1 MFRRLRIKLTI
12 LYAALFSVA
21 LIGILATSYAAVAGN
36 AQRLVREQMQ
46 ATGAVFDRIWDVRF
60 QQLQYGARLSVR
72 DYGFRQAVSTED
84 TLTIGAALE
93 NLRER
98 LGADLVFLVTPQ
110 GQVVGGDSAARIPVT
125 QNLLDALEGDGVVT
139 GVTAIN
145 SVLHQAVSAPLYAP
159 DLLGWVIVAE
169 RLDQNEMHALEQ
181 MAAIPLHA
189 RALAQQPDG
198 GWDGADDRL
207 DGQSRAHLAAFI
219 NRALEAQ
226 TTSPGQVESEDGPA
240 IALVKPLRS
249 LDGAGAVLMLNYPL
263 AAALAPYQGLFNT
276 LIAIGVCG
284 LALLVIGSW
293 LLANTVAK
301 PISTL
306 EAAARGLQAG
316 QYDPVD
322 VRGRDEI
329 ARLAESFNAMAG
341 AIRERERKITD
352 LAFHDPESA
361 LPNRLALERR
371 LGGQVHAREG
381 QGIYMAAI
389 GIDRFADVR
398 AAIGYAH
405 ATALIRTLGLR
416 LARLAPN
423 APTARLSSDVLAL
436 AFVAENDPAAEARMR
451 ALCLKLEQPAAL
463 DGQVVDVEI
472 AIGVA
477 PGRAGGE
484 APAALIERA
493 SVALDQAR
501 AARSKLAFFDEAA
514 YGDPARN
521 LSLMG
526 EMRRALKA
534 GDIHLVHQPKLDLR
548 RNVIDGVETL
558 VRWRHPSRGMISPD
572 LFVPM
577 AEETGHIR
585 ALTDW
590 VLAKAIEE
598 QNALAAAGWPLK
610 VSVNISGR
618 LLGDRDFAE
627 SAMRAVAKAAH
638 PICFEITETAI
649 IENPKVALDNI
660 ELFVSHGICI
670 AIDDYGSGLS
680 SLAYLKQLPANEL
693 KIDKLFIESLTNSQ
707 RDALLVRSTIDLA
720 HGLGLRVTAEGVE
733 NPTAFALLAAMG
745 CDMAQGYL
753 VGRPCPAAELL
764 TILNDTRRMEFFKQA
779 AQSGVAGNPPSAVSA

>member
-1 MFRRLRIKLTI
+1 MFRRLRIKLTV
-12 LYAALFSVA
+12 LYAALFCVA
-21 LIGILATSYAAVAGN
+21 LMGILATSYAAVAGN

-46 ATGAVFDRIWDVRF
+46 ASGAVFDRIWDVRF

-72 DYGFRQAVSTED
+72 DYGFRQAVATED
-84 TLTIGAALE
+84 TATIRLALE
-93 NLRER
+93 NLRGR
-98 LGADLVFLVTPQ
+98 LGADLVFLVTPE
-110 GQVVGGDSAARIPVT
+110 GQVLGGEGATRIPVT
-125 QNLLDALEGDGVVT
+125 QNLLDALEGDGAVT
-139 GVTAIN
+139 GVTAIDN
-145 SVLHQAVSAPLYAP
+145 VLHQAVSAPLFAP

-169 RLDQNEMHALEQ
+169 RLDQNEMQALEQ
-181 MAAIPLHA
+181 MAAIPLQA
-189 RALAQQPDG
+189 SALAQQPDG
-198 GWDGADDRL
+198 GWDAADARL
-207 DGQSRAHLAAFI
+207 EGED
-219 NRALEAQ
+219 RALVANFVNQALEEQPPRPGVIEAQ
-226 TTSPGQVESEDGPA
+226 DGPA

-249 LDGAGAVLMLNYPL
+249 LDGAGSVLMLRYPL
-263 AAALAPYQGLFNT
+263 AAALAPFQGLFNS

-284 LALLVIGSW
+284 LILLVIGSW
-293 LLANTVAK
+293 LLANTITK

-352 LAFHDPESA
+352 LAFRDPESA

-371 LGGQVHAREG
+371 LGSQIQAREG
-381 QGIYMAAI
+381 QSIYMAAF

-405 ATALIRTLGLR
+405 ANALIRTLGLR

-436 AFVAENDPAAEARMR
+436 AFVADSDAAAAARMGALR
-451 ALCLKLEQPAAL
+451 AKLEQPAAL

-472 AIGVA
+472 VIGIA
-477 PGRAGGE
+477 PGRPAAE

-501 AARSKLAFFDEAA
+501 AARIKLAFFDEAA

-526 EMRRALKA
+526 EMRRALA
-534 GDIHLVHQPKLDLR
+534 RGEIYLVHQPKLDLR

-558 VRWRHPSRGMISPD
+558 VRWRHPTRGMISPD

-585 ALTDW
+585 ALTEW
-590 VLAKAIEE
+590 VLLKAIEE
-598 QNALAAAGWPLK
+598 QKELAAAGWPLK

-618 LLGDRDFAE
+618 LLGDCDFAK
-627 SAMRAVAKAAH
+627 SALRAVKTAAH
-638 PICFEITETAI
+638 PLCFEITETAI
-649 IENPKVALDNI
+649 IDNPKIALENI
-660 ELFVSHGICI
+660 ELFVKHGVSV

-693 KIDKLFIESLTNSQ
+693 KIDKIFIESLTNSQ

-753 VGRPCPAAELL
+753 VGRPSPVSELL
-764 TILNDTRRMEFFKQA
+764 TILNDQRRMEFFKQA
-779 AQSGVAGNPPSAVSA
+779 AQSGGAPPAAVSA